1 MPKPTPLSRLRPPRP
16 TELRY
21 WRDGGWCYYPNTG
34 PMKNSKKKSNKKKMP
49 PPAPTPDIREAMHM
63 AGACDGPCPRGRPLQ
78 CGLMRCCAAVLFAEA
93 AAPKKTITKTFVDL
107 TGKRSHLSAAAD
119 VAKLRTRAEVK
130 AGEAAVEE
138 KRQRPGPSSS
148 VSPPG
153 SSGGAGKGHNLH
165 SASEGVLMTT
175 TRRDISAATR
185 LLYSPAKK

>member
-1 MPKPTPLSRLRPPRP
+1 MEKPTPLPRLRPRP

-49 PPAPTPDIREAMHM
+49 PPAPTPDIREAMRL

-107 TGKRSHLSAAAD
+107 TRKRSHLSAAAP
-119 VAKLRTRAEVK
+119 AY
-130 AGEAAVEE
+130 GE
-138 KRQRPGPSSS
+138 R
-148 VSPPG
+148 
-153 SSGGAGKGHNLH
+153 
-165 SASEGVLMTT
+165 SAH
-175 TRRDISAATR
+175 
-185 LLYSPAKK
+185 

>member
-1 MPKPTPLSRLRPPRP
+1 MPKATPLSRLRPRP

-49 PPAPTPDIREAMHM
+49 PPAPTPDIREAMRL

-107 TGKRSHLSAAAD
+107 TGKRSHLSVAAD
-119 VAKLRTRAEVK
+119 AAMLRTRAEIAAAK
-130 AGEAAVEE
+130 AAAKE

-153 SSGGAGKGHNLH
+153 SSGGAGKGP
-165 SASEGVLMTT
+165 
-175 TRRDISAATR
+175 RRAR
-185 LLYSPAKK
+185 